1 MDLLDSNQSHES
13 PEKHPTALGGQ
24 QAPETMIGRK
34 SRYYIIAAALLALF
48 LGALDALVMSAAMP
62 TIIADLGGLHL
73 YSWVYSV
80 YLLARAVSLPVFG
93 KLADLFKTKTLFIV
107 SVWIFL
113 LGSIFAGLAQSMTQ
127 LILSRTVQGI
137 GAGGSL
143 ALVYIVLADISSPE
157 NRGKTLSLASFI
169 WGLASVLGPSFGGFM
184 VTYFSWRW
192 IFFVNVPL
200 SIVSLVG
207 IGLYLI
213 DIRPKKEEAAI
224 DYLGALTLSTAILG
238 LLIVFLLAGRTYTW
252 FSPQIMLLALIA
264 IAAGIGFYFAEKHA
278 REPILSLDFF
288 GNKGFGTGNGAGFL
302 ASFTI
307 FALFAYSPLFI
318 QGALGKTPLQMSVAM
333 LAMALGWS
341 GGSFLCGQI
350 VHRTGKKPS
359 AIFGASCL
367 VMGGGIL
374 LTFSTATSMTICS
387 IVLGLVGIGMGFVT
401 MSTLLIVQDSLA
413 ASDLGVATAS
423 HQFSRTLG
431 GTVGVGIA
439 GSFVTATI
447 SGTMDSLLKTG
458 ANDGMVVAS
467 NQLTQNLENVLR
479 PEVQALLSTDAR
491 IALQEAFSQGV
502 SMVFWVTL
510 LASVLCLFASIILP
524 RQSNTSQKSNDH
536 HH

>member
-1 MDLLDSNQSHES
+1 LYKNQAKNDSENYQTS
-13 PEKHPTALGGQ
+13 
-24 QAPETMIGRK
+24 ETSQMTLETIIDRK

-73 YSWVYSV
+73 YSWVYSA
-80 YLLARAVSLPVFG
+80 YLLTRAVSLPVFG
-93 KLADLFKTKTLFIV
+93 KLADIFKTKTLFII
-107 SVWIFL
+107 SICIFL
-113 LGSIFAGLAQSMTQ
+113 FGSIFAGLAQSMTQ

-169 WGLASVLGPSFGGFM
+169 WGLASVLGPTFGGFV

-192 IFFVNVPL
+192 IFFVNIPL
-200 SIVSLVG
+200 GFISLVG

-213 DIRPKKEEAAI
+213 DIRQKKKEAAI
-224 DYLGALTLSTAILG
+224 DYLGAITLSTAILS
-238 LLIVFLLAGRTYTW
+238 LLIVFLLADRTYTW
-252 FSPQIMLLALIA
+252 LSPQIILLIMIA
-264 IAAGIGFYFAEKHA
+264 IASGIGFYYAEKHA
-278 REPILSLDFF
+278 GEPILSLDFF
-288 GNKGFGTGNGAGFL
+288 GNKGFGAGNAAGFL

-333 LAMALGWS
+333 LSLALGWS
-341 GGSFLCGQI
+341 GGAFLCGQI
-350 VHRTGKKPS
+350 VHRVGKKPS
-359 AIFGASCL
+359 AIFGSLCL
-367 VMGGGIL
+367 VTSGGIL
-374 LTFSTATSMTICS
+374 LTFSTSTSLATCF
-387 IVLGLVGIGMGFVT
+387 IVLGLVGIGMGFVA

-431 GTVGVGIA
+431 GTIGVGIA

-447 SGTMDSLLKTG
+447 STTMDSLIHAG
-458 ANDGMVVAS
+458 PNNGFAAVS
-467 NQLTQNLENVLR
+467 NQITQNLENLLR
-479 PEVQALLSTDAR
+479 PEVQTLLSADAQ
-491 IALQEAFSQGV
+491 IALQDALAQGV

-510 LASVLCLFASIILP
+510 LASVLCLFSSLMLP
-524 RQSNTSQKSNDH
+524 GQKNTNQKPADH
-536 HH
+536 HQ